1 MRGQPEYGTDEVF
14 TSQADWLH
22 VSFYACTVCG
32 AIYLLL
38 LLCLRSR
45 IAIAVRVMKEATR
58 AVGALPLMLMLPLL
72 TLGLVV
78 GLLAYGLIV
87 LLLLISCGELQYG
100 RSGFG
105 ARRKRRTRGDHFFL
119 PSPAHVQ
126 ERHRLAACSSSPT
139 PRLPWAS
146 ESYRQS

>member
-1 MRGQPEYGTDEVF
+1 MRNTCNGHVTALTDGVF
-14 TSQADWLH
+14 TPQADWLH

-38 LLCLRSR
+38 LICLRSR

-58 AVGALPLMLMLPLL
+58 AVGALPLMLLLPLL

-78 GLLAYGLIV
+78 ALLSYGLLV

-105 ARRKRRTRGDHFFL
+105 APRPARPDRPARPARRWHTQG
-119 PSPAHVQ
+119 
-126 ERHRLAACSSSPT
+126 ESSC
-139 PRLPWAS
+139 
-146 ESYRQS
+146 